1 VSKSLLEKDRNCR
14 IRRDTCCGFVTW
26 GSTGEEKVREEWKH
40 EMQNIDRRALELCNN
55 SKSWEG
61 EIFVG

>member
-1 VSKSLLEKDRNCR
+1 MEKKRNGR
-14 IRRDTCCGFVTW
+14 IWRDTGCAFATW
-26 GSTGEEKVREEWKH
+26 GSAGEKKVREEWKH

-61 EIFVG
+61 